1 MNANGYYMQLKWRL
15 DGSHKTCCRNKACY
29 DGRTIGLLSP
39 AVKADEQSVYIQS
52 VVPGYTSLYA
62 TINNKF
68 KIHELQFVT
77 MLKVGKFV
85 SSQI

>member
-39 AVKADEQSVYIQS
+39 AVKADEQSVYI
-52 VVPGYTSLYA
+52 
-62 TINNKF
+62 
-68 KIHELQFVT
+68 
-77 MLKVGKFV
+77 
-85 SSQI
+85 

>member
-1 MNANGYYMQLKWRL
+1 MNANGYYVQLKWRL
-15 DGSHKTCCRNKACY
+15 DGSHKTCCRNKARY
-29 DGRTIGLLSP
+29 DGTAIGLLSP

-52 VVPGYTSLYA
+52 VVPGYTSYMQQSI
-62 TINNKF
+62 INLKF
-68 KIHELQFVT
+68 TKT